1 MRAKMKQVGFLLW
14 LLLLLPQ
21 AVSAWWNSD
30 WSYKKEINLDLKQ
43 VGVNVSD
50 DAFALVRLHT
60 GNFAYFM
67 DLGDAGNDIR
77 FMSADDKT
85 PLKFYIEKLDL
96 VNEIGLIWVKLPKNL
111 ITAPNPTFYMYYG
124 NPLAAD
130 GQDPANT
137 FGVSQILR
145 YSFGQAGIRD
155 MTAYENNPVEATANL
170 VEGGVVGNAAEF
182 SGSELIRIQ
191 GSPSTL
197 VSPDPG
203 WTFSIWLKIKE
214 TENDAVVLQHTGTDG
229 GITVAV
235 KNRSLNLEVADVS
248 GALQLFTAKTQLIP
262 GDWHHIALVVAGD
275 QVALYIDGTE
285 DDIFSM
291 VTPAFDGDIT
301 LGADATGGRGL
312 VGAID
317 QLEIFKE
324 PRSAQAIKFDVMMQ
338 GMASPLVVYGED
350 MSPDSEGESSQ
361 SHVLVTLQYM
371 SVDGWVIVGIL
382 GAMLIISFM
391 VMAYKA
397 IVILKNHKENS
408 KFEAEFMKL
417 KAAEI
422 EALNRDETED
432 DQDVEV
438 SPLLASLTGGHDRF
452 VGSSIYKLY
461 HVGIEELH
469 HRLPKSVGAD
479 VVEVVIS
486 DRGIDSIR
494 SAMESCLVRETQ
506 KLNSLMVLLTIAISG
521 GPFLGLLGTVI
532 GVMATFG
539 EIAAMGEVNVNT
551 IAPGIAAAL
560 ATTVAGLVVAIPCL
574 FGYNYLNSRI
584 KVITA
589 DMYIFV
595 DEFSTK
601 LSERYS

>member
-1 MRAKMKQVGFLLW
+1 MKRIGFLLCF
-14 LLLLLPQ
+14 LLLIPQ
-21 AVSAWWNSD
+21 VASAWWSSD

-43 VGVNVSD
+43 IGTNISE
-50 DAFALVRLHT
+50 DAFVLVRLHT
-60 GNFAYFM
+60 GNFAYFL
-67 DLGDAGNDIR
+67 DLGDSGNDIR

-96 VNEIGLIWVKLPKNL
+96 VNQIGLIWVKLPKDL
-111 ITAPNPTFYMYYG
+111 IAGPNPTIYMYYG
-124 NPLAAD
+124 NPLAA
-130 GQDPANT
+130 GAQDPANT
-137 FGVSQILR
+137 FGVSQVLR
-145 YSFGQAGIRD
+145 YSFGQDSIRD
-155 MTAYENNPVEATANL
+155 MTAYENHPAEVTAKL

-182 SGSELIRIQ
+182 SGGELIRIQ

-203 WTFSIWLKIKE
+203 WTFSTWLKIKQ
-214 TENDAVVLQHTGTDG
+214 TENDAVVLQHSGVAG
-229 GITVAV
+229 GVTVSIR
-235 KNRSLNLEVADVS
+235 NQTLNLEIVDAS
-248 GALQLFTAKTQLIP
+248 GAVQLFTSETPLNP
-262 GDWHHIALVVAGD
+262 GNWHHIALVVAGD
-275 QVALYIDGTE
+275 QAALYIDGT
-285 DDIFSM
+285 DVDIYSV
-291 VTPAFDGDIT
+291 VTPVLDGDIT

-312 VGAID
+312 IGAID

-338 GMASPLVVYGED
+338 GLASPLIMYGED

-361 SHVLVTLQYM
+361 SHILLTLQYM
-371 SVDGWVIVGIL
+371 SVDGWVIIGIL
-382 GAMLIISFM
+382 GVMLIISFM
-391 VMAYKA
+391 VMVYKA
-397 IVILKNHKENS
+397 IVLLKNHKENRR
-408 KFEAEFMKL
+408 FEAEFMKL
-417 KAAEI
+417 RAAEI

-432 DQDVEV
+432 DQDVEA
-438 SPLLASLTGGHDRF
+438 SPLLASLTGGHGRF

-479 VVEVVIS
+479 VAEAVIS

-560 ATTVAGLVVAIPCL
+560 ATTVAGLAVAIPCL

-584 KVITA
+584 KLISA
-589 DMYIFV
+589 DMYIFT